1 MANVQTVWANYK
13 YKGEGTVVS
22 VIDSGVDASHKDMR
36 LSDPTKAKISRE
48 DADAFADS
56 VGYGRFLSD
65 KIPYG
70 YNYADDSDTYIADDT
85 VEEQHGMHVAGIIGA
100 NGTGSDPT
108 TSVTG
113 VAPEAQLLGMKVFSN
128 SDAEAT
134 TGSDTVVSAIEDS
147 AKLGADVLNMS
158 LGSTSG
164 TQTTDDPEQA
174 AVQNAINSGTAA
186 VISAGNEGT
195 TGSMQEGVNKNYQ
208 DNEDMETVGAPG
220 VARNATT
227 VASGENTAAIGYA
240 VAIKDGDET
249 VVEPEL
255 TQLSV
260 GATQADFDQKQF
272 FVARDA
278 SGKPGIGTPDQYT
291 ADAAGKV
298 AVVLRGD
305 IDFTAKQANAKAAG
319 ATGLIIVNNT
329 GDNLPLTSMQLG
341 TDAPTIGMSSVS
353 GQKLIDWL
361 DNGHATDTLSVTLGI
376 QQTTNANY
384 GVDKLS
390 TFTSYGPTADLSFKP
405 DITAPG
411 GNIWST
417 QNSNG
422 YTNLSGTSMA
432 SPFIAGSQA
441 LLKQAMTNP
450 ANAFYD
456 YYKGLSNA
464 DLIGLMKTIEMN
476 TAVPI
481 LDQDRNDAIESPRR
495 QGAGMVDVEAAI
507 ERLETNPTTVVA
519 DNGYPGIELK
529 SIDGDTKTFKLT
541 FNNPTDQA
549 LSYTLDPTEGTYA
562 VYTDK
567 VDQTTAIT
575 YDEAIDGASVT
586 ANGPIEVPAGGKT
599 TVDFTLTLP
608 AGFDANKYVEGF
620 LSFTGSDATKLNIP
634 YMGFHGDWGAQA
646 IFDPIN
652 GQVSQLVGIP
662 GETLLYSKDAT
673 GRSGILGSTSTG
685 TTIDTNAMAISTNPE
700 TNSANVAGH
709 AYLFRNAKDMEYQIL
724 DAGGNVVA
732 TLSKT
737 PSQRKTYFYKNAGT
751 YQVAALPEWNTKI
764 YNTATGQYETA
775 PDGQYTYRV
784 SAVAEGADES
794 QRQYLDMPFKI
805 DSVAPEVKDLDLTA
819 ETVNGKTQYYMTGAI
834 KDDYSGLGIAH
845 VISTAV
851 NNVVA
856 MSQPYEETGTTA
868 DGFTQVK
875 VALSDKQAAQ
885 LAQGDNQ
892 VEFYIG
898 DNAQNY
904 TDEINDKVQM
914 PGQPGAGF
922 VLDSGVPTT
931 ISTASDD
938 IGQLAGE
945 IVYQF
950 TGRYTGDVYGTY
962 VDANGDTQEMTVDN
976 AADPD
981 APGHSNFLAT
991 MPVELADY
999 ASTIKFYADAAH
1011 TQLLGSYDTN
1021 VALGQPDAGT
1031 LTVNGG
1037 QTQTSEGTVKIEGQ
1051 VSDDVAMAM
1060 VTVNGVDLPLTVGAD
1075 QKIDDEI
1082 PVAFGDNQITVAL
1095 ADMDGNVSTFD
1106 YSVNSTYDA
1115 EPLKDAVTFD
1125 NGITLGTNYLAT
1137 DASTYDAATGTVTL
1151 SGKVK
1156 HPTTTLQIAGQN
1168 VKIKSDLTFS
1178 VKLNIGTQGKHDFSV
1193 VYGNSLTGETV
1204 QERVSYI
1211 LDAVA
1216 PVLTLDQPTDQPIH
1230 TQNESFT
1237 VSGRVTDNLDYV
1249 EVYVN
1254 GNAVQMSSGNLN
1266 WNGAKTADETFTTQ
1280 VKLKPG
1286 KNTIEVAVGDSTGN
1300 EVDRTLTVYYDRP
1313 VAQSIQDAI
1322 SAAKK
1327 AVADIGAKTDPTTG
1341 KTFYGDLDALLAAAK
1356 AGKLSDEEAQA
1367 QLAAIQKAA
1376 AQFRHDRD
1384 AAAFSAAVTAAKQ
1397 QLGDKL
1403 NGTDAATGKTFAATL
1418 DELIQAFNANQLDG
1432 KQATAK
1438 LAALVTAAEKAA
1450 ETAPTGET
1458 TDPTDPT
1465 TDPTDPTAPTTD
1477 PTTDPSET
1485 TDPTT
1490 DPTTTPS
1497 SPMLDT
1503 VAAAKQ
1509 AIGTLGNEKNPAT
1522 GRTYYGDLD
1531 YLTAQLK
1538 AGAVT
1543 DKQAQ
1548 TTLNQILN
1556 QAYVLGDIATV
1567 KAAFAQA
1574 GIGNTKDS
1582 VTGRSFYGDVDYL
1595 KAQAAAGKLT
1605 PAEAE
1610 TQLSAIVENAKAV
1623 SAKVAASLAD
1633 FKATIDAGK
1642 TGTAEATSTTKAKA
1656 GEKFAAFMTAVKAA
1670 FQQFVSGK

>member
-1 MANVQTVWANYK
+1 MKLKNRKLTLLLASSAALGTLAISPVLETQVKADITTQLQQAAKTGVKASTAATLATGATSPIQQAIADQLAAKGVDYSGLTGHQRQTAYIDVIVQLKAKPAAENGTLVKNYSSSAEIQAEAQKVIDAQAGVKAQVKAITGQATGKSYGYVVNGFSTKVQVEDLAALQQLAGVASVTIDRQFYSVESTSNDMANVQTVWANYK

-128 SDAEAT
+128 SDAAAT

-164 TQTTDDPEQA
+164 TLTADDPEQA
-174 AVQNAINSGTAA
+174 AVQNAIESGTAA
-186 VISAGNEGT
+186 VISAGNDGS
-195 TGSMQEGVNKNYQ
+195 TGSLNEGVNKNYQ
-208 DNEDMETVGAPG
+208 DNEDTETVGTPG

-227 VASGENTAAIGYA
+227 VASAENTEAIGYA
-240 VAIKDGDET
+240 VSIKDGDDAVT
-249 VVEPEL
+249 EPEL
-255 TQLSV
+255 TQTSV
-260 GATQADFDQKQF
+260 SATQADFDQKQF

-278 SGKPGIGTPDQYT
+278 SGTPGIGTPDQYT

-329 GDNLPLTSMQLG
+329 GDDLPLTSMVVDDSL
-341 TDAPTIGMSSVS
+341 PTISLAATT

-361 DNGHATDTLSVTLGI
+361 DNGHADDVLSVFLGI
-376 QQTTNANY
+376 QKTTNANY

-390 TFTSYGPTADLSFKP
+390 TFTSYGPVEDLSFKP

-417 QNSNG
+417 QNNNG
-422 YTNLSGTSMA
+422 YTNMSGTSMA

-441 LLKQAMTNP
+441 LLKQAMTDP

-456 YYKGLSNA
+456 YYQGLANA

-567 VDQTTAIT
+567 VDQTAGGM

-586 ANGPIEVPAGGKT
+586 TNGPIEVPAGGKT
-599 TVDFTLTLP
+599 TVEFTLTLP
-608 AGFDANKYVEGF
+608 AGFDADKFVEGF
-620 LSFTGSDATKLNIP
+620 LSFTGSDATKLSIP
-634 YMGFHGDWGAQA
+634 YMGFHGDWDAQP
-646 IFDPIN
+646 IFDPLN
-652 GQVSQLVGIP
+652 GQAAQLIDYPDSTVLWAMNALT
-662 GETLLYSKDAT
+662 GEAQ
-673 GRSGILGSTSTG
+673 ILGSSAAGVDPDAIAFSTSPAAAI
-685 TTIDTNAMAISTNPE
+685 TTLQGQI
-700 TNSANVAGH
+700 
-709 AYLFRNAKDMEYQIL
+709 YLLRNAQDVHYEIVNS
-724 DAGGNVVA
+724 DGEVVA
-732 TLSKT
+732 TLLKSAAET
-737 PSQRKTYFYKNAGT
+737 KTYYYANESTFEVLGLPKWDGT
-751 YQVAALPEWNTKI
+751 VFNQS
-764 YNTATGQYETA
+764 TGEYEAA

-784 SAVAEGADES
+784 SAVAAGADEAS
-794 QRQYLDMPFKI
+794 RQTLDLPVKV
-805 DSVAPEVKDLDLTA
+805 DSVAPELQNIALASEVENGQTKYYLTGETKD
-819 ETVNGKTQYYMTGAI
+819 EF
-834 KDDYSGLGIAH
+834 SGLDITNDCG
-845 VISTAV
+845 TAV
-851 NNVVA
+851 NGVVELH
-856 MSQPYEETGTTA
+856 QTFEVVGTTA
-868 DGFTQVK
+868 DGYAQVRVPLTEAQAK
-875 VALSDKQAAQ
+875 TVAAGNNAIELYLSDNATNFVDVMNDVAKLPDQQTADGLVLDVGVPDTISMANEYIDISQDRLDYALS
-885 LAQGDNQ
+885 
-892 VEFYIG
+892 
-898 DNAQNY
+898 
-904 TDEINDKVQM
+904 
-914 PGQPGAGF
+914 
-922 VLDSGVPTT
+922 
-931 ISTASDD
+931 
-938 IGQLAGE
+938 
-945 IVYQF
+945 
-950 TGRYTGDVYGTY
+950 GRYPGEVFGTY
-962 VDANGDTQEMTVDN
+962 VDENGETQDLIVENYLDED
-976 AADPD
+976 DPTNND
-981 APGHSNFLAT
+981 AKYFIARMPIASAT
-991 MPVELADY
+991 DY
-999 ASTIKFYADAAH
+999 ATTIKLYADAAH
-1011 TQLLGSYDTN
+1011 TQLLGSYDTK
-1021 VALGQPDAGT
+1021 VAMFQPKIGT
-1031 LTVNGG
+1031 VTVNGG
-1037 QTQTSEGTVKIEGQ
+1037 QTQTSEGTVKVAGQ
-1051 VSDDVAMAM
+1051 VSDDVTTAT
-1060 VTVNGVDLPLTVGAD
+1060 VTVNETTIELPLTAD
-1075 QKIDDEI
+1075 HQIDADV
-1082 PVAFGDNQITVAL
+1082 PVAFGDNDLTLTLTDA
-1095 ADMDGNVSTFD
+1095 DGNVKTFD
-1106 YSVNSTYDA
+1106 YTVNSTYDA
-1115 EPLKDAVTFD
+1115 DPLEDAVTFD
-1125 NGITLGTNYLAT
+1125 NEVALGTNYLET
-1137 DASTYDAATGTVTL
+1137 DDPTYDAATGTVTL

-1168 VKIKSDLTFS
+1168 VKINSDLTFS
-1178 VKLNIGTQGKHDFSV
+1178 VELNVGTQGKHDFSV

-1216 PVLTLDQPTDQPIH
+1216 PTLTVDQPTDQPIH
-1230 TQNESFT
+1230 TTTGTFT
-1237 VSGRVTDNLDYV
+1237 ISGQVTDNLDYV
-1249 EVYVN
+1249 EVYIN

-1266 WNGAKTADETFTTQ
+1266 WNGNATADEPFSEVET
-1280 VKLKPG
+1280 LKEG
-1286 KNTIEVAVGDSTGN
+1286 ENIFRIDVLDALGN
-1300 EVDRTLTVYYDRP
+1300 HIQQTVTVYYDKP

-1403 NGTDAATGKTFAATL
+1403 NGTTRRPARR
-1418 DELIQAFNANQLDG
+1418 
-1432 KQATAK
+1432 
-1438 LAALVTAAEKAA
+1438 LV
-1450 ETAPTGET
+1450 
-1458 TDPTDPT
+1458 
-1465 TDPTDPTAPTTD
+1465 
-1477 PTTDPSET
+1477 
-1485 TDPTT
+1485 
-1490 DPTTTPS
+1490 
-1497 SPMLDT
+1497 
-1503 VAAAKQ
+1503 
-1509 AIGTLGNEKNPAT
+1509 
-1522 GRTYYGDLD
+1522 R
-1531 YLTAQLK
+1531 
-1538 AGAVT
+1538 
-1543 DKQAQ
+1543 
-1548 TTLNQILN
+1548 
-1556 QAYVLGDIATV
+1556 
-1567 KAAFAQA
+1567 
-1574 GIGNTKDS
+1574 
-1582 VTGRSFYGDVDYL
+1582 RSM
-1595 KAQAAAGKLT
+1595 
-1605 PAEAE
+1605 
-1610 TQLSAIVENAKAV
+1610 S
-1623 SAKVAASLAD
+1623 
-1633 FKATIDAGK
+1633 
-1642 TGTAEATSTTKAKA
+1642 
-1656 GEKFAAFMTAVKAA
+1656 
-1670 FQQFVSGK
+1670 